1 MVASRLAFQKGRLT
15 TLGNTT
21 LLNRVLPWE
30 TLSAIVQGESVVDLS
45 TMPIRSAQEAYR
57 FVQGY
62 GYDLHNPA
70 DAVDVKHLLHQVF
83 HFMETSLL
91 RPRAGETEFADLRLT
106 IPEGLKSLCDV
117 IEFLLLASHPTKS
130 TASLWACAFLKVLH
144 TLVHIEN
151 APKIQ
156 YAHLAQDQICK
167 QFKAYLYTDKST
179 GSLMLGNPNGGSQ
192 KQLKLV
198 AVDFKTMKSRD
209 SLLIKLLS
217 KKTNMMDEIDDLIGF
232 RIVTETPADVL
243 LALDIL
249 QENQQ
254 MVFTNINANRSR
266 NSLIQLED
274 FKRIWELSA
283 HPTDIQDLLATHI
296 QSWDELVT
304 NLKQLSQSEQPSI
317 PNLSFQ
323 AHNPMSASDYRSLHI
338 TCRHLLRLRRVGST
352 KDERVFFPFE
362 LQFLD
367 KETYLKNQQGDT
379 AHTQY
384 KHRQLVRSRR
394 RVLGVLLP
402 RYFHN

>member
-1 MVASRLAFQKGRLT
+1 
-15 TLGNTT
+15 LGNTT

-62 GYDLHNPA
+62 GYDLHNPT
-70 DAVDVKHLLHQVF
+70 DALDVKHLLGQVF
-83 HFMETSLL
+83 HFMETALL
-91 RPRAGETEFADLRLT
+91 RPRAEESAFASLNLV
-106 IPEGLKSLCDV
+106 IPQGLKDRCDV
-117 IEFLLLASHPTKS
+117 IELLLLSSHPTKS

-156 YAHLAQDQICK
+156 YAHLAQEQICK
-167 QFKAYLYTDKST
+167 HFKAFLYVEKET
-179 GSLMLGNPNGGSQ
+179 GNLMLGNPQGASQ

-198 AVDFKTMKSRD
+198 AVDFKTMKSKE

-217 KKTNMMDEIDDLIGF
+217 KKTNMMDEVDDLIGF
-232 RIVTETPADVL
+232 RLVTETPSDVL

-266 NSLIQLED
+266 NSLIQLEE
-274 FKRIWELSA
+274 FKQVWEMSA
-283 HPTDIQDLLATHI
+283 HPTDIQDLLASHI
-296 QSWDELVT
+296 QSWDELVA
-304 NLKQLSQSEQPSI
+304 NLQHLSHGEQSGVPSTT
-317 PNLSFQ
+317 FQ
-323 AHNPMSASDYRSLHI
+323 DHNPMSASDYRSLHI
-338 TCRHLLRLRRVGST
+338 TCRHLLRLRRAGSVR
-352 KDERVFFPFE
+352 DERVFFPFE

-367 KETYLKNQQGDT
+367 KETYLKNQEGET

-384 KHRQLVRSRR
+384 KFRQLLRSRR
-394 RVLGVLLP
+394 RVLGALLP
-402 RYFHN
+402 QHFHH